1 MVSVFGIRLGISRIV
16 GQPENRRGRVFYN
29 EDGKWMVP
37 EHVVLSRWRNKT
49 AQAGETY
56 HGFRLPPGTWQTLI
70 EFKETDWYNA
80 TIDDVRRKAVRI
92 RRHHPTLG
100 APPPAM
106 LLVLANHLEN
116 LGVRWIVLEH
126 ACNKSLRHPEH
137 PGVPDLFLYRKNAR
151 GFVEG
156 EKFVEVTRP
165 GEKLSEQQAE
175 ELEFLR
181 RLGLGA
187 GLVRLIERP

>member
-1 MVSVFGIRLGISRIV
+1 
-16 GQPENRRGRVFYN
+16 
-29 EDGKWMVP
+29 
-37 EHVVLSRWRNKT
+37 
-49 AQAGETY
+49 
-56 HGFRLPPGTWQTLI
+56 
-70 EFKETDWYNA
+70 
-80 TIDDVRRKAVRI
+80 
-92 RRHHPTLG
+92 
-100 APPPAM
+100 M
-106 LLVLANHLEN
+106 LLVLASHLEN

-126 ACNKSLRHPEH
+126 AHSKSLRHPEH

-187 GLVRLIERP
+187 GLVRLIERR